1 MTRIAGTVLLL
12 LIAAAN
18 ADCHSSPVELGIQV
32 TGVHLHKIDIT
43 PVGIGARL
51 FLNFTERAAV
61 DAEVTRYSGESS
73 ALVGLKS
80 GFRWNRFGAFGKA
93 RIGLWHLTRNHFA
106 MDLGGV
112 LELYP
117 SRRTAIRIDAGD
129 TILFYGPGPLGTVHN
144 FQPGLGVSY
153 RF

>member
-1 MTRIAGTVLLL
+1 MTRIAGTMLLL
-12 LIAAAN
+12 LTVAAN
-18 ADCHSSPVELGIQV
+18 ADCQSSPVELGVQV
-32 TGVHLHKIDIT
+32 TGAHLHKIDIT

-51 FLNFTERAAV
+51 FLNFTDRASL
-61 DAEVTRYSGESS
+61 DAEVTHYFGETS
-73 ALVGLKS
+73 AMAGLKS

-93 RIGLWHLTRNHFA
+93 RTGVWHIARNHFA
-106 MDLGGV
+106 IDFGGIF
-112 LELYP
+112 EFYP

-129 TILFYGPGPLGTVHN
+129 AILFYGTGPLGTVHN